1 MVNSGDKTKLLTI
14 ATSANRRNKLEN
26 DLQIEIQNK
35 VTEETSSEKLLGIV
49 VNNLGT
55 WKKHFYGDEENKGL
69 LKELSCRMGM
79 LKKIRKFLPAIRFRA
94 LVNGLWFSK
103 LLYGITVWGE
113 VFGVTNEY
121 DEEIRKHIAMTR
133 EDLRKMQVAEN
144 AVMRMMTGFDYISS
158 TMELLQKS
166 NLLSINQVIA
176 YHTLVQVYNIKSK
189 RLPSYHYRRLF
200 GRLDGEGS
208 TRSVS
213 NHECRIEFSSSQ
225 ARGLFFY
232 QGGLLWNRIPQQMK
246 NIQNLTLFK
255 KQARRWTLNN
265 ILAKP

>member
-1 MVNSGDKTKLLTI
+1 M
-14 ATSANRRNKLEN
+14 
-26 DLQIEIQNK
+26 
-35 VTEETSSEKLLGIV
+35 GIV

-55 WKKHFYGDEENKGL
+55 WRNHFYGDEENKGL
-69 LKELSCRMGM
+69 MKELSCRMGM
-79 LKKIRKFLPAIRFRA
+79 LKKIKKFMPAVRFRT

-121 DEEIRKHIAMTR
+121 DEETRKHIAMTK
-133 EDLRKMQVAEN
+133 EDLRKLQVAEN
-144 AVMRMMTGFDYISS
+144 SVMRLMTGLDYKSS

-166 NLLSINQVIA
+166 NLLSVNQLIA
-176 YHTLVQVYNIKSK
+176 YHTLVQVYNIQSK
-189 RLPSYHYRRLF
+189 QLPSFHYRRLF
-200 GRLDGEGS
+200 GRLDSQVS
-208 TRSVS
+208 TRSVR
-213 NHECRIEFSSSQ
+213 NQECRIEFSSSQ
-225 ARGLFFY
+225 ARGSFFY

-246 NIQNLTLFK
+246 NIPNLPIFK